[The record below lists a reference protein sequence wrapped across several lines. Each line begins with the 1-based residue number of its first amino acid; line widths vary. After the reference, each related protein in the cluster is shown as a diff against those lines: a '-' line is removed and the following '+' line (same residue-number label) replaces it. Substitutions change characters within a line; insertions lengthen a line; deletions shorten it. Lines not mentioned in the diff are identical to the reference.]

1 MSDSNSSAEHG
12 STRRILRVLTLL
24 AVVGCF
30 GVLVTW
36 GFVEGRSEAAREAER
51 ERPVKSPLRVSLD
64 ERGDPVVTLDAETQT
79 RSGIKVTAPQSV
91 RYQDKIRAYGTVLDL
106 DKLSTL

>member
-1 MSDSNSSAEHG
+1 M
-12 STRRILRVLTLL
+12 
-24 AVVGCF
+24 VGCF

-64 ERGDPVVTLDAETQT
+64 ERGDPVVTLDAET
-79 RSGIKVTAPQSV
+79 
-91 RYQDKIRAYGTVLDL
+91 
-106 DKLSTL
+106 